1 MHHEFF
7 SLAPVLVFTHAV
19 NAIFS
24 STVGVIAKSQQ
35 GRNVAV
41 GNEPYIASVTA
52 VSAVWTSE
60 CFGAFAT
67 ETDAASSAVTAAH
80 V

>member
-19 NAIFS
+19 NTVFS
-24 STVGVIAKSQQ
+24 STVGVVAKSQQ
-35 GRNVAV
+35 GRIVAV
-41 GNEPYIASVTA
+41 GYEPHIASVTA
-52 VSAVWTSE
+52 VSTVWTSE

>member
-7 SLAPVLVFTHAV
+7 SLAPVLIFAHAV

-24 STVGVIAKSQQ
+24 STVGVVAKSQQ